1 MNESSVVGPLSETE
15 CDEFRHLF
23 DKRLE
28 KIRARTAD
36 CFAFRDVEAPPFLV
50 NGAPY
55 WGFGYDPENFPQGL
69 FDDPAVMTI
78 AQERAYYDQ
87 VKEIEDDFVPY
98 LMPWMGT
105 GILASA
111 FGCQIEYP
119 PNQDPVVNPSH
130 CPVKT
135 LRDIKELSIPDPEN
149 DGLMP
154 KVLAYLRYMKLH
166 SFLPVGITDIQG
178 PLTTANQLM
187 GFEKLIYL
195 MEDEPLAA
203 HELMDKITEALIQW
217 IKRQKEVIGEPLTEC
232 IGDQQV
238 YTGRHAGIWFSDD
251 DAVLISPRLYKEFV
265 VPYNSRI
272 CKVFGGGCLHFCGN
286 ATHQVD
292 NFLHIDSLRAINN
305 SLMHNIRSFRE
316 LKAKVEGRIVLFA
329 VDLTP
334 EDKEQYLKE
343 LFEAISYKG
352 MIVHWVS
359 MGTVGMTRDGQW
371 LPMRRDFRAG
381 RRSAYDFLCRY
392 LHR

>member
-1 MNESSVVGPLSETE
+1 MRPAALSLLGENMNASSLVDSLSETE
-15 CDEFRHLF
+15 RDEFRHLF
-23 DKRLE
+23 NKRLK

-36 CFAFRDVEAPPFLV
+36 CFAFRDMEAPPFLV

-55 WGFGYDPENFPQGL
+55 WGFGYDPETFPQGL
-69 FDDPAVMTI
+69 FDDPAVMTT

-87 VKEIEDDFVPY
+87 VKEIDDDFVPY
-98 LMPWMGT
+98 LMPWLGT
-105 GILASA
+105 GVLASA

-119 PNQDPVVNPSH
+119 PKQDPVVSPRH
-130 CPVKT
+130 YPVKT
-135 LRDIKELSIPDPEN
+135 TRDIKELSIPDPEK

-187 GFEKLIYL
+187 GFDKLIYL
-195 MEDEPLAA
+195 MEDEPIAA

-232 IGDQQV
+232 ISDQQV

-286 ATHQVD
+286 ATHQARQ
-292 NFLHIDSLRAINN
+292 FSTYR
-305 SLMHNIRSFRE
+305 
-316 LKAKVEGRIVLFA
+316 
-329 VDLTP
+329 
-334 EDKEQYLKE
+334 
-343 LFEAISYKG
+343 
-352 MIVHWVS
+352 
-359 MGTVGMTRDGQW
+359 
-371 LPMRRDFRAG
+371 
-381 RRSAYDFLCRY
+381 
-392 LHR
+392 